1 MRVDASLAGMRLDQ
15 AAAQLLEGFS
25 RAQIQDWIA
34 SGALLYQGR
43 QVRPSL
49 RVAEGASLSLE
60 VELAARTEAEAEDIP
75 LQRVYEDEDILV
87 IDKPAGLVV
96 HPGAGNTHGTLM
108 NALLHHA
115 PELAALPRAGIVHRL
130 DKETSGLLVVARQP
144 AAQADLIAQ
153 LKARSLRRIYQAW
166 VCGIPA
172 AQGEVDAAIGRHAQD
187 RLRMAVRAD
196 GKEARTTYRRLATY
210 GAFSH
215 LELRLATG
223 RTHQIRV
230 HMSHLGHPLLGD
242 PVYRPGAA
250 CLRQAGAA
258 LSAYLSIFRRQALH
272 ACELGLQHPRTRAQL
287 TWHSP
292 LPDDLLKLQ
301 AALCAD
307 ADAKK
312 ITGA

>member
-1 MRVDASLAGMRLDQ
+1 MLVDESLAGMRLDQ
-15 AAAQLLEGFS
+15 AAAQLLDGFS
-25 RAQIQDWIA
+25 RVQIQSWIE

-43 QVRPSL
+43 QVRASL
-49 RVAEGASLSLE
+49 RVVCGAAISLE
-60 VELAARTEAEAEDIP
+60 VELTARTQAEAEDIP
-75 LQRVYEDEDILV
+75 LRLVFEDDDILV

-130 DKETSGLLVVARQP
+130 DKDTSGLLVVARQP
-144 AAQADLIAQ
+144 AAQEDLIAQ

-172 AQGEVDAAIGRHAQD
+172 AQGEVDAAMGRHAQD
-187 RLRMAVRAD
+187 RVRMTVRPD
-196 GKEARTTYRRLATY
+196 GKEARTAYRRLAVY
-210 GAFSH
+210 GQFSH

-250 CLRQAGAA
+250 CLRHAGAE
-258 LSAYLSIFRRQALH
+258 LSAYLSVFRRQALH
-272 ACELGLQHPRTRAQL
+272 ACELGLQHPRTRESLAWQ
-287 TWHSP
+287 SP
-292 LPDDLLKLQ
+292 LPDDLLKLH
-301 AALCAD
+301 AALRTD

-312 ITGA
+312 LAGA